1 LSDKPPMRRRRIKGV
16 LFDKDG
22 TLLDYHRT
30 WAPINRAAAELAGAG
45 DPALTARLLDVGGM
59 DASTGIT
66 RPDSLFAAGNT
77 REIAQAWV
85 DAGCSMTATALTDAL
100 DRLFVTRADRAIPV
114 TDLAPLFM
122 RLRELGLFL
131 GIASSDSQ
139 AAIGR
144 LVDRLGLGDL
154 IDFIAGYDSGCGTKP
169 EPGMLFAFCKAVAIY
184 PSEVAVVGDN
194 LHDMNMAVAGGAGL
208 RIAVLTGTGT
218 VETLTPSCDFCLPDI
233 ITIERFL
240 RP

>member
-1 LSDKPPMRRRRIKGV
+1 MRRRTIRAV

-22 TLLDYHRT
+22 TLIDYHRS

-85 DAGCSMTATALTDAL
+85 DAGCRMNPAALTDAL
-100 DRLFVTRADRAIPV
+100 DRLFVAGADRAVPV
-114 TDLAPLFM
+114 TDLASLFT
-122 RLRELGLFL
+122 RLRERGLFL
-131 GIASSDSQ
+131 GIASSDSE
-139 AAIGR
+139 AAISR
-144 LVDRLGLGDL
+144 LVERFGLGDL
-154 IDFIAGYDSGCGTKP
+154 VDFIAGYDSGCGTKP
-169 EPGMLFAFCKAVAIY
+169 EPGMLLAFCKAVAIH

-194 LHDMNMAVAGGAGL
+194 LHDMNMAASGGAGL

-218 VETLTPSCDFCLPDI
+218 VETLRPSCDFCLPDI
-233 ITIERFL
+233 VTIERVL